1 MSDNVVLV
9 TGGGRGIGRA
19 VCVRFARDGAR
30 VVAVSRTA
38 AELDETKAAVED
50 AGGQCHNHPTDVS
63 SYDAVKSAVDDSVRR
78 FGRIDALVNCAG
90 IAPLHLIE
98 DLTPDRFEEILSV
111 NVRATYLACRAVWP
125 VMKANGGGAVVNISS
140 IASID
145 PFPGFAAYG
154 AAKAWVN
161 AWTKGLAEEGRGC
174 GIRVFAIAPGAVETR
189 MLRGPFPDF
198 PKRDTLDPA
207 NVADMVHA
215 VVNPECRYATGQTI
229 FVRRAG
235 D

>member
-1 MSDNVVLV
+1 MKETVAFV

-19 VCVRFARDGAR
+19 ICTRFARDGTE
-30 VVAVSRTA
+30 VVAVSRTTS
-38 AELDETKAAVED
+38 ELEETKRIVEESGGRCHIHPADVRSSDSVQQAVD
-50 AGGQCHNHPTDVS
+50 
-63 SYDAVKSAVDDSVRR
+63 DAVKR
-78 FGRIDALVNCAG
+78 FGRIDTLVNCAG
-90 IAPLHLIE
+90 VAPIHSIE
-98 DLTPDRFEEILSV
+98 ELTLDGFETILSV
-111 NVRATYLACRAVWP
+111 NVRATYLTCRAVWP
-125 VMKANGGGAVVNISS
+125 VMKSNGGGAIVNISS

-161 AWTKGLAEEGRGC
+161 AWTRGLAEEGRAC
-174 GIRVFAIAPGAVETR
+174 GIRVFAIAPGGVETI

-198 PKRDTLDPA
+198 PKRETLDPEH
-207 NVADMVHA
+207 VADMVHA
-215 VVNPECRYATGQTI
+215 VVAPECRYATGQTI